1 MLRLAADENLNNAI
15 VRGILRRKPD
25 TDIVR
30 IQDAGLS
37 GANDPTVLAWAA
49 EQGRVLLTNDV
60 TTITQYAYERVAAGQ
75 AMPGVIEI
83 SRAVP
88 IGVAIDEIILLL
100 ECSIAD
106 DWEGQVL
113 FLPL

>member
-1 MLRLAADENLNNAI
+1 MLRLAADENLNNAM

-25 TDIVR
+25 ADIVR
-30 IQDAGLS
+30 VQDAGLS

-49 EQGRVLLTNDV
+49 ETCRVLLTNDV
-60 TTITQYAYERVAAGQ
+60 TTITKYAYERVAAGQ

-83 SRAVP
+83 SGTVP
-88 IGVAIDEIILLL
+88 IGVAIDEIILLV

-106 DWEGQVL
+106 E
-113 FLPL
+113 

>member
-1 MLRLAADENLNNAI
+1 MLHLAPDENLNHAI

-30 IQDAGLS
+30 VQDAGLS

-49 EQGRVLLTNDV
+49 ETGRVLLTNDV
-60 TTITQYAYERVAAGQ
+60 TTITKYAYERVAAGQ

-83 SRAVP
+83 SRTVP
-88 IGVAIDEIILLL
+88 IGVAIDEIILLV

-106 DWEGQVL
+106 EWEGQVL